1 MVAQFQRPLVFGSVA
16 IAIAVGSMELL
27 DQVVGELG
35 SYALVAGAIGAGLW
49 WLQRPAPVSARA
61 TSPPQ
66 YVDRTVVQQTLTAAE
81 HVLGQLQT
89 EAAEGTPVAGMAA
102 QVDLLRSQ
110 LGHLASDLDREAL
123 RIVVMG
129 GKGTGKTSLIQ
140 HLQMNWQATV
150 TTPITF
156 LEAPSFTVGDGQP
169 HRLED
174 SAAIALKQSL
184 SADLVL
190 FLVTG
195 DLTASELQTVQTVAH
210 QKRTLLVFNKQDQY
224 LPEERQT
231 LQGRMQEWLRESIAR
246 EDVVAIATVP
256 RPLKVRQHQT
266 DGNWDEWLED
276 QLPDLGDLTQRLT
289 AIAQS
294 DTPQLV
300 LASALSHARHL
311 RQQAASALNDLRR
324 TRALPLVEQYQW
336 IAAGT
341 AFASPLPTVDL
352 LATAA
357 ISGQMI
363 LDLGKIYQQSFS
375 LDQAQKV
382 VTALGSLILK
392 LGAVELSTRA
402 IASLL
407 KTNALTYVAG
417 GSIQAISAAYF
428 TRIAGLTLIEYFHTQ
443 EPNLTLAEAK
453 PLAIERLG
461 QVVQQVFQQNQ
472 TPAILQALTTQVLD
486 RLTPKAAVTATVAP
500 SPDPVVVPAV
510 PPLTLPLKS
519 PEPVLAEP
527 VLAEPVLAEP
537 VPAPAPSTH
546 PSLPS

>member
-16 IAIAVGSMELL
+16 IAVAVGSMELL
-27 DQVVGELG
+27 EQVVGELG

-49 WLQRPAPVSARA
+49 WLKRPTPAPASP

-66 YVDRTVVQQTLTAAE
+66 FVDRAVVQQTLTAAE
-81 HVLGQLQT
+81 QVLGQLQT
-89 EAAEGTPVAGMAA
+89 EVAEGTPVAGVAA
-102 QVDLLRSQ
+102 QVDVLRSQ
-110 LGHLASDLDREAL
+110 LGHLSSDLDRDAL

-129 GKGTGKTSLIQ
+129 SKGTGKTSLIQ
-140 HLQMNWQATV
+140 YLQMNWQATV
-150 TTPITF
+150 ATPITF
-156 LEAPSFTVGDGQP
+156 LEAPSFTLGDGQP
-169 HRLED
+169 ARPED
-174 SAAIALKQSL
+174 NAAIALQQSR

-195 DLTASELQTVQTVAH
+195 DLTASELQTVQTVAR

-224 LPEERQT
+224 LPEERQL
-231 LQGRMQEWLRESIAR
+231 LQARMQDWLRDTIAR
-246 EDVVAIATVP
+246 EDVLAIATAP
-256 RPLKVRQHQT
+256 RPLKVRQHQAAGT
-266 DGNWDEWLED
+266 WTEWQED
-276 QLPDLGDLTQRLT
+276 QLPELGDLTQRLT

-294 DTPQLV
+294 ETPQLV

-402 IASLL
+402 IASVL

-417 GSIQAISAAYF
+417 GGIQAISAAYF

-472 TPAILQALTTQVLD
+472 TPAILQALTTQVLE
-486 RLTPKAAVTATVAP
+486 RLTPKAAMTAPVAP
-500 SPDPVVVPAV
+500 PSDPVVVPPV
-510 PPLTLPLKS
+510 PPLTLPLKF

-527 VLAEPVLAEP
+527 VPVAT
-537 VPAPAPSTH
+537 PAASTH